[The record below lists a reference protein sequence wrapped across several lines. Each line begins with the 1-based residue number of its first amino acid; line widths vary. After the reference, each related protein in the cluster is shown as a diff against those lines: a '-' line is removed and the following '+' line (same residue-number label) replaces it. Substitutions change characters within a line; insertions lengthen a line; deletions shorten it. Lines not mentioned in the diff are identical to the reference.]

1 MRPQTHLDYLI
12 KDSQCA
18 DAIEAL
24 REYQDLTKWMQAYEV
39 LFKELVMA
47 PPGLPIV
54 IKGSLNGFEYSNIQH
69 FCEFY
74 LELKR

>member
-1 MRPQTHLDYLI
+1 MI

-54 IKGSLNGFEYSNIQH
+54 IKGSLNGFEYSKIIEFCETYMNIQKI
-69 FCEFY
+69 ES
-74 LELKR
+74 

>member
-24 REYQDLTKWMQAYEV
+24 REYQDLSKWLKAYEI

-47 PPGLPIV
+47 PPVLPIV
-54 IKGSLNGFEYSNIQH
+54 IKGSLNGFEYLKIRE
-69 FCEFY
+69 FCELY
-74 LELKR
+74 KDRRQ